1 MVVTRVLCVA
11 EKPSIAKAVAGHL
24 GGGHFQTRNINGNQ
38 YVKNYEFSF
47 NFPAWGHC
55 EVTMTS
61 VLGHLMDAEFGPRYK
76 NWYSQDPSVLF
87 DAPIEILVAD
97 KMKAVARNIGTKAR
111 NAHYLYIWT
120 DCDREG
126 EHIGTEIMKC
136 AQETNQRFRTAGRVV
151 RARFSNIER
160 THVLNAARNPITLD
174 EAQAN
179 AVYARQELDLRIGAC
194 FTRRLTID
202 LKDLMPWA
210 ADERGKYISYGSCQ
224 FPTLGFVVERYLRV
238 RNFVPETF
246 WGIKVMHRKD
256 DQDVNFRWARTH
268 LFDRMV
274 TTILYEKCLNARE
287 AVVSRVNTKP
297 TTKWRPLPLT
307 TVELQKCGSRFLRM
321 NGQRVMSVAESLYQ
335 RGFISYPRTETDQ
348 FDNNM
353 DLRQLVQ
360 KQAQNQSRWAGYA
373 QGLLN
378 GGFRWP
384 RNGRH
389 NDKAHPPIHPVNF
402 VNATALDAESQ
413 RVYEFVTRR
422 FLACCSDDAKGS
434 KTDRNYLDVYP
445 YDKWTSSQ
453 VLPDFRQGESFVPT
467 SALMHEGQT
476 SPPGYLT
483 EPELIA
489 LMDTNG
495 IGTDATMAEHISK
508 IKERE
513 YVQTRPKGQ
522 QARQN
527 DENEDEDEVEA
538 PAQAERGGRGRGG
551 RGGRGG
557 NNNRAGGTTT
567 GVEEFIPTTLGLALI
582 EGYESMGHEISMAK
596 PFLRKQMEAK
606 LKDICENRITKND
619 MVHEML
625 EQYRATYV
633 RTREGMHLL
642 RASVRKYVQAIV
654 RLDDDDS
661 ATFHLNVCSNDRTS
675 STRTIAHIVGQANS
689 EAAAL
694 AEDNADGWSHTWKEH
709 PRMKR
714 DRIPRPSCIV
724 S

>member
-24 GGGHFQTRNINGNQ
+24 GGGHFQTRNINGNP

-47 NFPAWGHC
+47 NFPAWGPC

-61 VLGHLMDAEFGPRYK
+61 VLGHLMESDFGPQYK
-76 NWYSQDPSVLF
+76 NWYSQDPSALF
-87 DAPIEILVAD
+87 DAPIETLVAD

-126 EHIGTEIMKC
+126 ENIGTEIMKC

-160 THVLNAARNPITLD
+160 THVLSAARNPITLD

-210 ADERGKYISYGSCQ
+210 EERGKVISYGSCQ
-224 FPTLGFVVERYLRV
+224 FPTLGFVVERYMRV

-246 WGIKVMHRKD
+246 WRIKVMHRKD
-256 DQDVNFRWARTH
+256 DQEVNFRWARTH

-274 TTILYEKCLNARE
+274 TTILYEKCLDARE
-287 AVVSRVNTKP
+287 AVVSRVQTKP

-360 KQAQNQSRWAGYA
+360 KQAQNQSRWAAHA

-384 RNGRH
+384 RSGRH

-434 KTDRNYLDVYP
+434 KTDVSITYGPETFHASGLTVLERNYLDVYP

-453 VLPDFRQGESFVPT
+453 VLPDFQQGETFVPT

-513 YVQTRPKGQ
+513 YVQTRPKAQ
-522 QARQN
+522 QPRQ
-527 DENEDEDEVEA
+527 
-538 PAQAERGGRGRGG
+538 
-551 RGGRGG
+551 
-557 NNNRAGGTTT
+557 GTTT
-567 GVEEFIPTTLGLALI
+567 GVEEFIPTTLGVALI
-582 EGYESMGHEISMAK
+582 EGYESMGHDISMAK

-606 LKDICENRITKND
+606 LKDICENRVTKNA

-642 RASVRKYVQAIV
+642 QA
-654 RLDDDDS
+654 
-661 ATFHLNVCSNDRTS
+661 
-675 STRTIAHIVGQANS
+675 
-689 EAAAL
+689 
-694 AEDNADGWSHTWKEH
+694 
-709 PRMKR
+709 
-714 DRIPRPSCIV
+714 V
-724 S
+724 SLYLGTM

>member
-24 GGGHFQTRNINGNQ
+24 GGGHFQTHHITGNQ

-47 NFPAWGHC
+47 NFPGWGPC

-61 VLGHLMDAEFGPRYK
+61 VLGHLMEADFGPQYK
-76 NWYSQDPSVLF
+76 SWHSQDPSALF
-87 DAPIEILVAD
+87 DAPIEIFVAD
-97 KMKAVARNIGTKAR
+97 KMKAVARNIGVKAR
-111 NAHYLYIWT
+111 HAHYLYIWT

-160 THVLNAARNPITLD
+160 THVLNAARNPITID

-202 LKDLMPWA
+202 LKPMMPW
-210 ADERGKYISYGSCQ
+210 ADERGKVISYGSCQ
-224 FPTLGFVVERYLRV
+224 FPTLGFVVERYMRV

-256 DQDVNFRWARTH
+256 DQEVNFRWARTH
-268 LFDRMV
+268 LFDRMI

-287 AVVSRVNTKP
+287 AVVSRVQTKP
-297 TTKWRPLPLT
+297 TSKWRPLPLT

-335 RGFISYPRTETDQ
+335 KGFISYPRTETDQ
-348 FDNNM
+348 FDKNM

-360 KQAQNQSRWAGYA
+360 KQAQTESRWANYA
-373 QGLLN
+373 QGLIN

-384 RNGRH
+384 RDGRH

-402 VNATALDAESQ
+402 VAANALDDESQ

-434 KTDRNYLDVYP
+434 KTEVSIAYGPETFHASGLTVLQRNYLDVYP

-453 VLPDFRQGESFVPT
+453 VLPDFQQGESFVPT

-495 IGTDATMAEHISK
+495 IGTDATMAEHIVK
-508 IKERE
+508 IQERE
-513 YVQTRPKGQ
+513 YVQTRPRAG

-527 DENEDEDEVEA
+527 AGDEGEEEVEA
-538 PAQAERGGRGRGG
+538 PAQAERGGGRGRGRGRGRGG
-551 RGGRGG
+551 RGGA
-557 NNNRAGGTTT
+557 NNRPGGSTT
-567 GVEEFIPTTLGLALI
+567 GVEEFIPTTLGVALI

-596 PFLRKQMEAK
+596 PFLRKQMEVK
-606 LKDICENRITKND
+606 MKDICENRITKQA
-619 MVHEML
+619 MVQEMI

-633 RTREGMHLL
+633 RTKHGMHLL
-642 RASVRKYVQAIV
+642 QASVRKYVQ
-654 RLDDDDS
+654 
-661 ATFHLNVCSNDRTS
+661 
-675 STRTIAHIVGQANS
+675 GQP
-689 EAAAL
+689 
-694 AEDNADGWSHTWKEH
+694 G
-709 PRMKR
+709 
-714 DRIPRPSCIV
+714 
-724 S
+724 